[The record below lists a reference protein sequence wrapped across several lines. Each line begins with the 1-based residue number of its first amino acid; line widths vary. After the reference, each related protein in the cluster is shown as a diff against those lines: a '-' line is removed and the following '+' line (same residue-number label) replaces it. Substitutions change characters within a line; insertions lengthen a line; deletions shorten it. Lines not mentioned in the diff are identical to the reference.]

1 MNYNETIYSS
11 SHMIGVEEVGP
22 YVREITLLALMNECG
37 AFSEWD
43 RAHLIDRIQDLAIVW
58 HHDGEDVE
66 IDYIYDHSTGEVY
79 WENKIN
85 EEDYEWT
92 DGDEK
97 LLCSLLMWA
106 DVESTIA

>member
-43 RAHLIDRIQDLAIVW
+43 RAHIIDRITDLAIVW
-58 HHDGEDVE
+58 HYDGEDVE

-79 WENKIN
+79 WEHNDLPEN
-85 EEDYEWT
+85 RMWT
-92 DGDEK
+92 TNDEK
-97 LLCSLLMWA
+97 LYSSLLMWG
-106 DVESTIA
+106 ELE